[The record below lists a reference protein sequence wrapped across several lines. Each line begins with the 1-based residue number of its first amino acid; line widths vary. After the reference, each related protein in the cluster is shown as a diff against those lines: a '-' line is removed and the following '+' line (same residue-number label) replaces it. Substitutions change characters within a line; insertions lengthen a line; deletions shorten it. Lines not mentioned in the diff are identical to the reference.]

1 MFQTLLMLHRN
12 AVGLDL
18 PACAP
23 LSCAFAG
30 DQAMEAAP
38 GCDGSNGCGAGGAGF
53 YGANVSRLMDERRCK
68 GAQGAESHALLGG
81 APLRIMKSRLGEG
94 CFDVTLNDGS
104 SGTFVKVP
112 VKCPPAIAPAPVALP
127 PAEACEPPEKAPS
140 KPLLREKL
148 SPGKDAVEAE
158 RPSKPAPAKASARV
172 MRAGGRHQ
180 LIDIHGL
187 AVFLRQST
195 RCLSC
200 QAACCLYVTGTI
212 SAHLAAVTQVRKGRL
227 FQVCVVSEK
236 LPIGLT
242 TLKKRCLWFRLLIY
256 YF

>member
-1 MFQTLLMLHRN
+1 MVPTLLAAPPPQTPPMLHRN
-12 AVGLDL
+12 GAGFEL

-23 LSCAFAG
+23 LSCAVAS
-30 DQAMEAAP
+30 DLPMDAAQ
-38 GCDGSNGCGAGGAGF
+38 GCDGGSGCSAGGAGF
-53 YGANVSRLMDERRCK
+53 YGAHAGRLMDERCCK
-68 GAQGAESHALLGG
+68 GAQGPESHALLGG

-112 VKCPPAIAPAPVALP
+112 VKCPPPIAPAPAALP
-127 PAEACEPPEKAPS
+127 PAEACEPPEKAAA

-148 SPGKDAVEAE
+148 SAGKDAAEPE
-158 RPSKPAPAKASARV
+158 RPSKPAAPKASAGV

-212 SAHLAAVTQVRKGRL
+212 SAHLAAVTQVRKAAAGVL
-227 FQVCVVSEK
+227 
-236 LPIGLT
+236 
-242 TLKKRCLWFRLLIY
+242 
-256 YF
+256 

>member
-1 MFQTLLMLHRN
+1 MLHRN

-140 KPLLREKL
+140 KPPLREKL

-227 FQVCVVSEK
+227 VQVCVVSEK